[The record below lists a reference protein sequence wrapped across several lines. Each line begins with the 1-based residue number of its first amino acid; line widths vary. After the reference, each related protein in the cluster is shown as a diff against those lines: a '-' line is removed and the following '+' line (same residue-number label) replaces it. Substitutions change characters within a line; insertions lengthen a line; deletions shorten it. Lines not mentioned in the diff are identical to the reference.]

1 MNEIVFLCIE
11 FLRDFSNPHSIWKL
25 SDVDRDDH
33 LSFEEYSIA
42 RFLVE
47 EVKKGRVL
55 PKELPSFLLPGWTDD
70 YVLTNQSLWIA
81 NQCKMQL

>member
-1 MNEIVFLCIE
+1 MYCVTFVGSKHSLIIAKCSLAKPPNTNA
-11 FLRDFSNPHSIWKL
+11 NPHSIWKL

-55 PKELPSFLLPGWTDD
+55 PKELPSFLLPGWADMQTD
-70 YVLTNQSLWIA
+70 Q
-81 NQCKMQL
+81 